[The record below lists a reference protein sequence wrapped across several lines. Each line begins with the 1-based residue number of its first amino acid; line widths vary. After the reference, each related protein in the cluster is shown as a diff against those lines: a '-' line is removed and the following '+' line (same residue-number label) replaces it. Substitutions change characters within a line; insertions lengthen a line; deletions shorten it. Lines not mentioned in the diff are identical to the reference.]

1 MKTHA
6 DYIDLAATRKGLDP
20 LLVAAIVQVES
31 AGDEWAMRFEPHWYD
46 RLNDV
51 DPPRGVSVATERM
64 QLSTSWG
71 LMQVLGVTAREFG
84 CDTPFLGVLCQ
95 PVVGIEYGCQ
105 VLRSKFERYD
115 GDTLDAVAAY
125 NAGSVRLS
133 DDGAYSNQGY
143 VDKVMREYA
152 RQRGDVV

>member
-1 MKTHA
+1 VKTIA
-6 DYIDLAATRKGLDP
+6 DHIDVSATRRGLDP
-20 LLVAAIVQVES
+20 LLVSAIVQVES
-31 AGDEWAMRFEPHWYD
+31 SGDEGAMRFEPHWYD
-46 RLNDV
+46 RLDDV
-51 DPPRGVSVATERM
+51 DPPRGVSAATERM

-84 CDTPFLGVLCQ
+84 CDAPFLSVLCE

-105 VLRSKFERYD
+105 VLASKFERYD
-115 GDTLDAVAAY
+115 GVTLDAVAAY

-133 DDGAYSNQGY
+133 ADGSYANQGY